1 MNQNL
6 VRKNVP
12 KAILLKP
19 TQIHEEY
26 GIKTRAL
33 AYMRE
38 CSQDSGVLVG
48 PIWINPKDTNIYLYR
63 RENIETWLIKDTVKL
78 NVPELQNNKNDKNKP
93 NLLKFQKKSK

>member
-1 MNQNL
+1 MA
-6 VRKNVP
+6 

-19 TQIHEEY
+19 ADIQCEY

-38 CSQDSGVLVG
+38 CSNDSGVLVG

-63 RENIETWLIKDTVKL
+63 RESVEAWLIKDTVKFD
-78 NVPELQNNKNDKNKP
+78 VPELQNDKNDQSKP
-93 NLLKFQKKSK
+93 NLLKFQKKPTHTK